1 MGITVSHA
9 SMLAHCHALTQA
21 CSYSEGKLQKWTLN
35 ISMFMLGKTKSLY
48 VGGSIFSFL

>member
-21 CSYSEGKLQKWTLN
+21 CGYSEGKLDGYNFRMILTALN
-35 ISMFMLGKTKSLY
+35 SQTIYVAKSYLL
-48 VGGSIFSFL
+48 S